1 MAASKWHLSG
11 EYFEACNCD
20 FLCPC
25 LPSNMAAKPTTGECK
40 VALAFH
46 VAQGHFDDEALE
58 GLNFVVVMHAPSA
71 MGEGNMTVGLIV
83 DERASAAQQQ
93 ALGIIVTGQ
102 AGGPMAGLAPLIGK
116 FAGIEAK
123 PIRFEKSGM
132 SCSVVVPGLLDQSI
146 EGLPS
151 AANPGEP
158 IVIDNVAHPVNS
170 RLALAKATRAH
181 LHAFGVDWDDTTGRA
196 NGHYAP
202 FTWQA

>member
-1 MAASKWHLSG
+1 MTTSKWQLSG

-46 VAQGHFDDEALE
+46 VARGRFDRETLDGLE
-58 GLNFVVVMHAPSA
+58 FIVVMHSPGA

-93 ALGIIVTGQ
+93 AIGTIVSGQ
-102 AGGPMAGLAPLIGK
+102 AGGPMAALAPLVGK
-116 FAGIEAK
+116 FAGVVSK
-123 PIRFEKSGM
+123 PIRFEKKGM
-132 SCSVVVPGLLDQSI
+132 TCSVAVVGMVDQEI

-151 AANPGEP
+151 AGNPGEP
-158 IVIDNVAHPVNS
+158 ISIDNVAHPVNS

-181 LHAFGVDWDDTTGRA
+181 LHAFGIDWDETSGRT
-196 NGHYAP
+196 NGHYAS
-202 FTWQA
+202 FAWQA

>member
-1 MAASKWHLSG
+1 MATPKWQLG
-11 EYFEACNCD
+11 GDFFVACICV

-46 VAQGHFDDEALE
+46 VAKGRFDGEALD

-93 ALGIIVTGQ
+93 ALGAIVSGH
-102 AGGPMAGLAPLIGK
+102 AGGPMAALAPLVGK
-116 FAGIEAK
+116 FAGVEAK
-123 PIRFEKSGM
+123 PIRFEKRGM
-132 SCSVVVPGLLDQSI
+132 TCSVVVPGLLDQAI

-151 AANPGEP
+151 AINPAEP
-158 IVIDNVAHPVNS
+158 IMIDNVAHPVNS
-170 RLALAKATRAH
+170 RLAMAKATRAH
-181 LHAFGVDWDDTTGRA
+181 LHAFGIDWDDTTGRA

-202 FTWQA
+202 FAWQA